1 MITVNGIAKAKGGLY
16 QVKFSNQE
24 KLVVSEDQLVRHRLL
39 KGMTLE
45 EDEFAEIKK
54 STCYDLG
61 LQEAYRYIS
70 YQLRSEKEV
79 GQFLKDK
86 EIPYEASQK
95 IINQLKE
102 LHLVDD
108 LVFAE
113 SYVRTQMRLSD
124 KGPRNLK
131 QQLNKKGI
139 AEEITLTALS
149 LYQDEDQGAVALR
162 TAEKALRKIHGKSFK
177 ETQQKIRQTLMQK
190 GFEQTTIDWVMGE
203 LSLEKETAAETEAL
217 TREGDKVWRR
227 HQRKPLRERKQ
238 KVKQSLYQK
247 GFDLDAIQQYLE
259 IKEVEDEE

>member
-1 MITVNGIAKAKGGLY
+1 MITVTGIAKAKGGLF

-39 KGMTLE
+39 KGMELTE
-45 EDEFAEIKK
+45 AEFEEIKK
-54 STCYDLG
+54 STRYDLG

-79 GQFLKDK
+79 RQFLRDK
-86 EIPYEASQK
+86 EIPYEDSNK
-95 IINQLKE
+95 IIKQLKE
-102 LHLVDD
+102 LRLVDD

-139 AEEITLTALS
+139 NEETVLAALE
-149 LYQDEDQGAVALR
+149 LYGKEVQGEVALR

-190 GFEQTTIDWVMGE
+190 GFESDSIDWVMGE
-203 LSLEKETAAETEAL
+203 LALEKKAEIENAAL
-217 TREGDKVWRR
+217 TREGDKIWRR

-247 GFDLDAIQQYLE
+247 GFDLDTIQQYIE
-259 IKEVEDEE
+259 IKEAEDEK